1 MKLKHFLS
9 FLPVGGLAAFWPSLV
24 ICPTELV
31 KCRLQA
37 AREAAMVN
45 GLPIPKLGPWGLAKK
60 LLATEGVAG
69 LYRGLTAT
77 FVREIPGYFFFFL
90 AYEGVRELLKPEGGS
105 RSDVGALG
113 TVGAGAVAGVVL
125 WSLIFPV
132 DVVKSRLAVSGAATP
147 LLVML
152 ASIRKVASIKTT
164 S

>member
-1 MKLKHFLS
+1 
-9 FLPVGGLAAFWPSLV
+9 
-24 ICPTELV
+24 
-31 KCRLQA
+31 
-37 AREAAMVN
+37 MVN

-90 AYEGVRELLKPEGGS
+90 AYEGVRELLKPEGGN

-152 ASIRKVASIKTT
+152 ASIQKVGSLTAT
-164 S
+164 SKFLLHHNCTIICWEILEVKDFIALP

>member
-1 MKLKHFLS
+1 
-9 FLPVGGLAAFWPSLV
+9 
-24 ICPTELV
+24 
-31 KCRLQA
+31 
-37 AREAAMVN
+37 MVN
-45 GLPIPKLGPWGLAKK
+45 GLPIPKLGPWDLAKK
-60 LLATEGVAG
+60 LLATEGVVG

-90 AYEGVRELLKPEGGS
+90 AYEGVRELLKPQGGS

-125 WSLIFPV
+125 WSIIFPV

-152 ASIRKVASIKTT
+152 ASIRKVASIRGAVKNVLAAIFGLKR
-164 S
+164 